1 MVSPAIQFSSQL
13 CRDEF
18 RLTRRNGR
26 ESLPATYAVQPAPAE
41 PRLIEQTMNARAP
54 DTTILTCSAF
64 IAPLVAFQDFRCLN
78 LETRVGDSTTGAPHM
93 DFIATNWLEMFHAMK
108 QRRGTNLPADLWR
121 IKLRRHIENA

>member
-18 RLTRRNGR
+18 RLTSRNGR

-41 PRLIEQTMNARAP
+41 PRLIEQTMNAGAP

-64 IAPLVAFQDFRCLN
+64 ITPRRAFPDFRCFN
-78 LETRVGDSTTGAPHM
+78 LKTRVGGSTNGASHVN
-93 DFIATNWLEMFHAMK
+93 FIATDWRVLFHAMK
-108 QRRGTNLPADLWR
+108 QRRGPNLPTDLWR
-121 IKLRRHIENA
+121 IKLRRHIEK